1 MDKTAELVRASQSR
15 RIGTTDRQAC
25 HLQSERSALGKGAVR
40 PMLGVVRDELTKNC
54 LELTTMKHE
63 QSVKTLPAHGADEPL
78 GERVCPRRPDRG
90 ADHLDAFG
98 GKYLVEARRE
108 LGVAVSDQE
117 LDRAHSIRED
127 EAQIAA
133 CWVTHSPAGFAVMPV
148 TYTLRVSSSMKKST

>member
-1 MDKTAELVRASQSR
+1 MLV
-15 RIGTTDRQAC
+15 
-25 HLQSERSALGKGAVR
+25 
-40 PMLGVVRDELTKNC
+40 VVRDELTKNW
-54 LELTTMKHE
+54 LELTTMNHE

-90 ADHLDAFG
+90 ADHLDAIG

-127 EAQIAA
+127 EAQIAGLLGDPLP
-133 CWVTHSPAGFAVMPV
+133 CW
-148 TYTLRVSSSMKKST
+148 LRQSRTPFGCRTR